1 MAYSDSC
8 ADLVLALSYER
19 RDPEDAVS
27 LFLDDMMNELK
38 GGEDSYPKEITEQ
51 LIQLAN
57 EYIHAESRD
66 ERRATLIKLAISADR
81 VDAFLNADRNY
92 LPDVYRLEIG
102 EDGMIRKG
110 LKAQVSKFRRS
121 NVVAEADERPVDRRD
136 PSDR

>member
-8 ADLVLALSYER
+8 PDLVLALSYER

-27 LFLDDMMNELK
+27 LFLDDVMNELE

-81 VDAFLNADRNY
+81 VDAFVNADPNY

-110 LKAQVSKFRRS
+110 LKAQVSKLRRS